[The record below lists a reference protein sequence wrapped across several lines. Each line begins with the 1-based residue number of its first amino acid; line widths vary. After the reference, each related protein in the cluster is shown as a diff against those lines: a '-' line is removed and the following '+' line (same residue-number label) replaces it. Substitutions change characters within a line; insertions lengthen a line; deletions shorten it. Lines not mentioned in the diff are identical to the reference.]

1 MEARHEIVSVVDYD
15 AAWPAAF
22 AELRGPIWKAVED
35 VALAIEHVGSTAVPG
50 LAAKAVV
57 DMDIVVRS
65 ANAMP
70 TVIERL
76 AALGYVHRGNL
87 GIEGRE
93 AFERPPDSPQHHL
106 YACVAGSV
114 ALRNHLHVRDWLR
127 AHPHAAAAYGAL
139 KKELAAR
146 FSNDIDGYVEGKS
159 GFLLEILRAGGFPP
173 DELAAIAAANQSR
186 QRAPHREDGAPTG
199 IRTPV

>member
-1 MEARHEIVSVVDYD
+1 MKARHEIVSVVDYD
-15 AAWPAAF
+15 VAWPAAF
-22 AELRGPIWKAVED
+22 TQLSGRIWKAVED
-35 VALAIEHVGSTAVPG
+35 VALSIEHVGSTAVPG
-50 LAAKAVV
+50 LAAKPVI

-65 ANAMP
+65 TSATP

-93 AFERPPDSPQHHL
+93 AFERPPGSPAHHL
-106 YACVAGSV
+106 YACVSGSV

-127 AHPHAAAAYGAL
+127 AHPHMAAEYGAL

-146 FSNDIDGYVEGKS
+146 FRDDIDGYAAGKTA
-159 GFLLEILRAGGFPP
+159 FLLEVSRAAGFPP
-173 DELAAIAAANQSR
+173 DELAAIAAANQSG
-186 QRAPHREDGAPTG
+186 QRASR
-199 IRTPV
+199 

>member
-1 MEARHEIVSVVDYD
+1 MKVLVVDYD
-15 AAWPAAF
+15 AAWPTTF
-22 AELRGPIWKAVED
+22 VELRRPIWEAVRN
-35 VALAIEHVGSTAVPG
+35 VALAIEHVGSTAIPG
-50 LAAKAVV
+50 LAAKPVI

-65 ANAMP
+65 HSAMR

-76 AALGYVHRGNL
+76 AALGYAHRGNL

-93 AFERPPDSPQHHL
+93 AFERPAGSPPHHL
-106 YACVAGSV
+106 YACLADST

-127 AHPHAAAAYGAL
+127 AHPQTAAAYGAL

-146 FSNDIDGYVEGKS
+146 FRDDVGAYVEGKTA
-159 GFLLEILRAGGFPP
+159 FLLEILREGGFAAA
-173 DELAAIAAANQSR
+173 ELAAIAAANDR
-186 QRAPHREDGAPTG
+186 DGAPTG